1 MYDSNKNDCAQCT
14 IVISKRN
21 INIKNNNLLLIK
33 HVYLINISNYS
44 GER

>member
-1 MYDSNKNDCAQCT
+1 MYNSNKNDCAQWT

-21 INIKNNNLLLIK
+21 TNIKKQQPIANQTRI
-33 HVYLINISNYS
+33 INISNYS